1 MWCEFVPGYSF
12 YTFPGG
18 SVVKNLPANAG
29 NTGDTDSVPGLGRSL
44 GEGDSSPLQY
54 SCLENSMDR
63 GAWGATVHGVAQSQI
78 QLSTHA
84 CPTILFFFLSN
95 LQVSALLLKN
105 KVLDRDATSGCWE
118 WGLDQV
124 CFLIHCER
132 VSVETPQYFCSAH
145 WWYVYLILPVD
156 AGIAVFFWC
165 GDLKVS
171 LLVIKTFFF

>member
-1 MWCEFVPGYSF
+1 MQETQETRVQSLNWEDPLEKEIAAHSSILAWRIPW
-12 YTFPGG
+12 TEEPGG
-18 SVVKNLPANAG
+18 LQSVGLHRVRYSWAHMHALPFF
-29 NTGDTDSVPGLGRSL
+29 
-44 GEGDSSPLQY
+44 
-54 SCLENSMDR
+54 
-63 GAWGATVHGVAQSQI
+63 
-78 QLSTHA
+78 
-84 CPTILFFFLSN
+84 FFFLSN

-171 LLVIKTFFF
+171 LFVIKTFFFR